1 MVVKTWKPQPLNTVV
16 IELLQRKGPVNDTE
30 LHSMV
35 KDILGDVGFDV
46 LNKELL
52 RLEIGGL
59 IQVSTLT
66 KGRRRVEL
74 LKTKGKE
81 EGKSHTIR

>member
-1 MVVKTWKPQPLNTVV
+1 MAVKTWKPQPLNTVV
-16 IELLQRKGPVNDTE
+16 IELLQRKGPLNDAE

-35 KDILGDVGFDV
+35 KDIFGDVSFDV

-74 LKTKGKE
+74 LKNKGTKKGK
-81 EGKSHTIR
+81 SPF